1 VLATT
6 AELLNTTEYGRTL
19 ATKTQ
24 KPSTPKTT
32 NKYFIASYMTLTAAI
47 ITSYML
53 KRYL

>member
-6 AELLNTTEYGRTL
+6 AELFNTTEYKGTM

-32 NKYFIASYMTLTAAI
+32 NKYFIARLHNTPQQPLSHPI
-47 ITSYML
+47 C
-53 KRYL
+53 